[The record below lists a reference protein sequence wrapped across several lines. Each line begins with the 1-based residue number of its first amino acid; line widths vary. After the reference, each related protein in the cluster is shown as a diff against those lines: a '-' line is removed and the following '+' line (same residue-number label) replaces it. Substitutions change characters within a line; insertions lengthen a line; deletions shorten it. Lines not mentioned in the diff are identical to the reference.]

1 MRQTVYL
8 VRHAEPNYDNHDD
21 ATRELTAKGK
31 QDCQLLVDFFKQR
44 PINQIVSS
52 PYKRAVKTIQPV
64 ADQLGLS
71 IELMADFRE
80 RKIDDVWIEDFKTF
94 TANQWQDFAYK
105 HSDSGESLAEV
116 QHRTIAA
123 LTVLLENS
131 RAEQLIVSSHGTAI
145 STMLNYY
152 NPKFGLADFERI
164 KTLMPFV
171 VELVFDNLTPLSITL
186 YNLFTGESYDYTA
199 L

>member
-1 MRQTVYL
+1 MTKTIYL
-8 VRHAEPNYDNHDD
+8 VRHAEPNYNNHDD
-21 ATRELTAKGK
+21 VTRELTAKGL
-31 QDCQLLVDFFKQR
+31 QDCQLLVDFFKQK
-44 PINQIVSS
+44 PIDKIVSS
-52 PYKRAVKTIQPV
+52 PYKRAVETIQPV
-64 ADQLGLS
+64 ADQLSLP

-94 TANQWQDFAYK
+94 TANQWQDFVYK
-105 HSDSGESLAEV
+105 YSDSGESLAEV

-131 RAEQLIVSSHGTAI
+131 QAEQLIVSSHGTAI

-152 NPKFGLADFERI
+152 NPNFGLADFEQL

-186 YNLFTGESYDYTA
+186 YNLFTGENYDYTA